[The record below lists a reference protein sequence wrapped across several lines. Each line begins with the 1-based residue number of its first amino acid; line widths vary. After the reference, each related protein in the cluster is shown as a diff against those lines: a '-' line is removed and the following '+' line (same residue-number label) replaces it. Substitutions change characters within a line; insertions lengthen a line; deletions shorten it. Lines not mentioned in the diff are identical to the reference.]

1 MLYSG
6 SLHIGTCPCKEC
18 NDGIEECS
26 DCKEPFDPDTQVT
39 DNGGVCDNCV
49 YGRCPVCDDL
59 LNGAK
64 KDLGEGDSVEYFCL
78 GCAEDQIEWI
88 ENEAIL

>member
-39 DNGGVCDNCV
+39 DNDGKCDRCQ
-49 YGRCPVCDDL
+49 YGDCAGCGEIL
-59 LNGAK
+59 IGAK
-64 KDLGEGDSVEYFCL
+64 RELGEGDSVEYFCID
-78 GCAEDQIEWI
+78 CAVSMSERGGHTKI
-88 ENEAIL
+88 A

>member
-1 MLYSG
+1 MLESG
-6 SLHIGTCPCKEC
+6 SLHIGTCPC
-18 NDGIEECS
+18 EECINGFE
-26 DCKEPFDPDTQVT
+26 DCSSCDVKFDPDYQFS
-39 DNGGVCDNCV
+39 DNEGVCDNCV
-49 YGRCPVCDDL
+49 YGRCPGCDDL
-59 LNGAK
+59 LTGAK